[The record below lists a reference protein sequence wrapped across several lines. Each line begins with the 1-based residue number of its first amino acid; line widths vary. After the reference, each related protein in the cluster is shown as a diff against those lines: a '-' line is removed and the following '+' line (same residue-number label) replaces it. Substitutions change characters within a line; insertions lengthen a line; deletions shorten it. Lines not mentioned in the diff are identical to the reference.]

1 MVSELSIFESK
12 VSFVNSA
19 REDSFVSKNLQEL
32 TKSTGSVKFA
42 SFKWKIMR
50 TQQMFLSIFSSISA
64 PTPTNEAEHHTAQGA
79 TKIIDHNHP
88 IYLHASDVGEISQSV
103 DQWC

>member
-1 MVSELSIFESK
+1 
-12 VSFVNSA
+12 
-19 REDSFVSKNLQEL
+19 
-32 TKSTGSVKFA
+32 
-42 SFKWKIMR
+42 MR

-88 IYLHASDVGEISQSV
+88 TYLHASDVGEISLVSLQLTVSMRIALLARNKLGFV
-103 DQWC
+103 NGT